1 MRAVPR
7 HLSLEDPENLRRFIR
22 SLKEGIYVS
31 TPDGRILEG
40 NPAFFEM
47 FGVASLGELGLVP
60 DLLVDPKAREKEMD
74 ILARDGV
81 VRDFELQLRRKNG
94 EIRTVIDTAYVCAD
108 PTTGEE
114 VYHGILIDITD
125 RKRLE
130 EQLRDQILRDPL
142 TGCFNRR
149 FLAQF
154 AARHDPTDEP
164 WGCLMADVDGF
175 KLYNDRHGHAAGDAA
190 LTRLARFLMRE
201 TRAEE
206 VVIRMGGDEFLVIL
220 PGADEA
226 AAEAVAERLR
236 TSAQAERLVSFSL
249 GWASRSEHETLE
261 RTIGRADRRMI
272 TVKSESSGAI
282 RNVRRTD

>member
-7 HLSLEDPENLRRFIR
+7 ELSFEDPENLRRFIR

-47 FGVASLGELGLVP
+47 FGVTSLEDLGRVP
-60 DLLVDPKAREKEMD
+60 DLLVDPQVREKELD
-74 ILARDGV
+74 VLARDGV
-81 VRDFELQLRRKNG
+81 VRDFEFQIRRKNG
-94 EIRTVIDTAYVCAD
+94 EIRTVIDTAYACAD
-108 PTTGEE
+108 PATGEE
-114 VYHGILIDITD
+114 VYHGILIDITE

-154 AARHDPTDEP
+154 AAFHDPRDAS
-164 WGCLMADVDGF
+164 WGCVMADVDGF

-206 VVIRMGGDEFLVIL
+206 VVIRMGGDEFLVVL

-226 AAEAVAERLR
+226 ATGAVAERLR
-236 TSAQAERLVSFSL
+236 TSAGTERLVSFSL
-249 GWASRSEHETLE
+249 GWAARIGREALE
-261 RTIGRADRRMI
+261 RTIGRADHRMI
-272 TVKSESSGAI
+272 TVKSEISGAF
-282 RNVRRTD
+282 RKVRRTD